1 MATPEAITLKRANA
15 VLTIDKA
22 SAALAEKFGI
32 EIQPMPQMSQQ
43 DPDFAHAAQ
52 LEHYGN
58 VLQSLA
64 VASKS
69 AKAADFEPAKAE
81 PVASPVPEKVEE
93 AAAAVED
100 EPKAKKP
107 ASTPAAKKGKK

>member
-1 MATPEAITLKRANA
+1 
-15 VLTIDKA
+15 
-22 SAALAEKFGI
+22 
-32 EIQPMPQMSQQ
+32 MPQMSQQ

-81 PVASPVPEKVEE
+81 PPPAPPVPEKIEE

-100 EPKAKKP
+100 EPKAKK
-107 ASTPAAKKGKK
+107 ASLRGRAKKGKK

>member
-81 PVASPVPEKVEE
+81 PPPPVPEKVEE
-93 AAAAVED
+93 AAAAVD
-100 EPKAKKP
+100 EPKAKRP
-107 ASTPAAKKGKK
+107 ARRKGRTSKGKK